1 MTLEDS
7 IGKNKQT
14 LFAQSKPSEESGHTK
29 NSISPISASVSEQ
42 VDKGRAHYEVTW
54 KTERHWWHD
63 KVEPFVQMAGIL
75 LLGVYIG
82 YTVKMYSA
90 NQKAADAAASAADAY
105 AKELELSERPW
116 VDAAVGINGP
126 FSFDVNGAH
135 LNVLITAHNSGHTPA
150 LNTTVSPYALIEFG
164 GPNPYQFRDQKCR
177 DVVQMVRTSRSGV
190 SLFPG
195 STIPYPA
202 TVDLSKEDI
211 AKGSKQV
218 KGQISF
224 LKLIVCIAYQPTFA
238 DKFYTTG
245 YIFDVSRVDEK
256 NLPRVDFAVGQDIDV
271 VHLRLQLGP
280 DSVVAN

>member
-1 MTLEDS
+1 MTSEDS
-7 IGKNKQT
+7 IDKNKRP
-14 LFAQSKPSEESGHTK
+14 LFAQSTPSKESDQTK
-29 NSISPISASVSEQ
+29 NSVSPISASVSEQ
-42 VDKGRAHYEVTW
+42 FDKGRAHYEVTW
-54 KTERHWWHD
+54 KTEKHWWHD
-63 KVEPFVQMAGIL
+63 KVKPFVEMAGIL
-75 LLGVYIG
+75 LLGVYIA

-90 NQKAADAAASAADAY
+90 NQKAADAAARAADAS

-135 LNVLITAHNSGHTPA
+135 LNVLITARNTGHTPA
-150 LNTTVSPYALIEFG
+150 LSTTVSPYAMIEFG
-164 GPNPYQFRDQKCR
+164 GPNPHQFRDQKCR
-177 DVVQMVRTSRSGV
+177 DVAQMVGTSRSGA

-195 STIPYPA
+195 TTIPYPT
-202 TVDLSKEDI
+202 TVDLSKEDLEK
-211 AKGSKQV
+211 ASKQV

-224 LKLIVCIAYQPTFA
+224 LKLIVCIAYQPAFA
-238 DKFYTTG
+238 DKLYTTG

-256 NLPRVDFAVGQDIDV
+256 NLPRIDFAVGQDVDA